1 LVVKSAKIS
10 NGRII
15 LQNDL
20 KIYKKFN
27 RGALLFKGMKDEGNS
42 GVAARLK
49 KRQITKRAS
58 IQLAPAFT
66 HYAYERQRSY
76 YSFFF
81 LLHAYSLL

>member
-27 RGALLFKGMKDEGNS
+27 WGAFLFKGMKDEGNS

-49 KRQITKRAS
+49 KKTDHQKGKHTISPS
-58 IQLAPAFT
+58 I
-66 HYAYERQRSY
+66 
-76 YSFFF
+76 
-81 LLHAYSLL
+81 HALRI